1 MQSTPLNTT
10 VPKMGLDEDA
20 VPGFASNTPHK
31 ALVGQQAPAGK
42 ALKNLASDAAGAVRG
57 LATEAR
63 NAAVEHADAT
73 AAWVGNSVKASPLRT
88 LGIAVAIGAVIG
100 LLIGRR

>member
-10 VPKMGLDEDA
+10 VPKMGIDEDA

-31 ALVGQQAPAGK
+31 ALVAAQGPAGK
-42 ALKNLASDAAGAVRG
+42 GLKNLASEAAGAVRDI
-57 LATEAR
+57 ATEAR

-73 AAWVGNSVKASPLRT
+73 AAWVGNTVKDRPLRM
-88 LGIAVAIGAVIG
+88 LGIAVAVGAIIG